1 MKKLIYAA
9 ALAALFASSA
19 LAETKE
25 AVYTVNPQMS
35 CQNCE
40 NKIKSNLRFEKGI
53 KKIETSLKDQTVT
66 VTYDDTKT
74 DSDKIVA
81 GFKKVGYTAVAA
93 DGKSSATKQCCQGS
107 QKEQKCEGK
116 CENTKEHKCKNSCEN
131 ANEHKCKN
139 HCENHK

>member
-1 MKKLIYAA
+1 MKKLLYSS
-9 ALAALFASSA
+9 ALAALLASSA
-19 LAETKE
+19 FAETKQ

-53 KKIETSLKDQTVT
+53 KKIETSLTDQTVT

-74 DSDKIVA
+74 DSEKIIA

-93 DGKSSATKQCCQGS
+93 EGKAKTKKDCCKTS
-107 QKEQKCEGK
+107 KCEKKGESK
-116 CENTKEHKCKNSCEN
+116 CENKCG
-131 ANEHKCKN
+131 N
-139 HCENHK
+139 H

>member
-1 MKKLIYAA
+1 MKKYILPL
-9 ALAALFASSA
+9 ALAALFASTA
-19 LAETKE
+19 FAETKQ

-74 DSDKIVA
+74 DSEKIIA
-81 GFKKVGYTAVAA
+81 GFKKVGYTAVAS
-93 DGKSSATKQCCQGS
+93 DGKAVPQKGCCAKTS
-107 QKEQKCEGK
+107 KCENKEESKCEGK
-116 CENTKEHKCKNSCEN
+116 CGDH
-131 ANEHKCKN
+131 CKN
-139 HCENHK
+139 HKN